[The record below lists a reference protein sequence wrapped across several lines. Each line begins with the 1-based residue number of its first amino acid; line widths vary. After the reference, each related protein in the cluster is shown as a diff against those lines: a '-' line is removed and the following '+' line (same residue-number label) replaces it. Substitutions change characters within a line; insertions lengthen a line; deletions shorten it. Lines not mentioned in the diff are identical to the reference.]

1 VREGEV
7 VRQVDT
13 QRLAKDGRRIDVSIS
28 MAPMRDDSGAIV
40 GAVAFTRDISMR
52 LAADERLRRSEAQ
65 LAEAQR
71 LAALG
76 SWEGDI
82 VSGEVS
88 WSPEL
93 YRILGR
99 DPDSYAATY
108 DGYFEAIHPADRP
121 RVEHALRADLE
132 SGDARGHRIRDEAG
146 ELVRMVGTLQD
157 VTELAQA
164 RQRLEQANRQ
174 NEALLNSAADG
185 IYGVDLEG
193 RVTFVNP
200 EAEALTG
207 YEAEATLGR
216 RMHDLVHHTREDGTA
231 NPFEGCGCTGTLVH
245 GVACTVSDRCSAA
258 ATGRAFRSST
268 QRPRSAR
275 ETR

>member
-1 VREGEV
+1 MATSRRFIPPIVREWRVELEHRV
-7 VRQVDT
+7 VRP
-13 QRLAKDGRRIDVSIS
+13 DG
-28 MAPMRDDSGAIV
+28 
-40 GAVAFTRDISMR
+40 T
-52 LAADERLRRSEAQ
+52 ERVL
-65 LAEAQR
+65 
-71 LAALG
+71 
-76 SWEGDI
+76 
-82 VSGEVS
+82 
-88 WSPEL
+88 
-93 YRILGR
+93 
-99 DPDSYAATY
+99 
-108 DGYFEAIHPADRP
+108 H
-121 RVEHALRADLE
+121 
-132 SGDARGHRIRDEAG
+132 ARGHRIRDEAG

-200 EAEALTG
+200 AAEALTG

-231 NPFEGCGCTGTLVH
+231 NPFEAVAAPEPSCTASRALCRT
-245 GVACTVSDRCSAA
+245 RCSAA